1 MDAVVLGL
9 RVLLSLAVVLGL
21 LWYLH
26 RKISR
31 FNRTGNKADPVTIVT
46 RQGIS
51 PKASVVMIEAD
62 GKRFL
67 LGVTDQSVNVLHTSA
82 APGLAAVPALSDD
95 DDAHRAGSDR
105 ANARPDVGGATFA
118 RVLSLATGEA
128 HSAEGRTDGGDPG
141 ERRRPARRRA
151 GTDSMTAPTN
161 INQAALTRAGLRDDP
176 ARNDPAPDHHKR
188 SGRRAAR
195 PATAQAGARPA
206 NLNPSKPSPL
216 AGSILSPETWRQ
228 TVSALRQG
236 RAG

>member
-9 RVLLSLAVVLGL
+9 RVLLSLTVVLGL

-95 DDAHRAGSDR
+95 DDERRAGADR
-105 ANARPDVGGATFA
+105 ANVRPDVGGATFA

-128 HSAEGRTDGGDPG
+128 HSAEGRTDGGDSV
-141 ERRRPARRRA
+141 ESRRPARRRA
-151 GTDSMTAPTN
+151 GTDAMTAPTN
-161 INQAALTRAGLRDDP
+161 INQAALTRAGRRD
-176 ARNDPAPDHHKR
+176 DPAPDHHKP

-195 PATAQAGARPA
+195 PATSLAGGRPA

-236 RAG
+236 RTG

>member
-62 GKRFL
+62 GRRFL

-82 APGLAAVPALSDD
+82 APGLASVPACSDD
-95 DDAHRAGSDR
+95 DDGEHRAGGD
-105 ANARPDVGGATFA
+105 PTDVGGATFA

-128 HSAEGRTDGGDPG
+128 HSG
-141 ERRRPARRRA
+141 ERRTGEKRTARRRA
-151 GTDSMTAPTN
+151 DTHSMTAPTN
-161 INQAALTRAGLRDDP
+161 INRAALTRAGRRDDP
-176 ARNDPAPDHHKR
+176 SLDNPNR

-195 PATAQAGARPA
+195 PATAQPSARPA

-228 TVSALRQG
+228 TASALRQG